1 MLQDTGIKIAVLVA
15 AALGFAAAAIAL
27 GRREGESALKSL
39 DKRIV
44 AFASVFWGPV
54 IFFRHSVLAWAVTL
68 TSQLFILFRIGRRR
82 NVPRPR

>member
-1 MLQDTGIKIAVLVA
+1 MLLDTGIKIAVLVVVV
-15 AALGFAAAAIAL
+15 LGYAAAAIAL

-39 DKRIV
+39 DNRIV
-44 AFASVFWGPV
+44 AFASALWGPV

-68 TSQLFILFRIGRRR
+68 TSQLFILLRIVRRR